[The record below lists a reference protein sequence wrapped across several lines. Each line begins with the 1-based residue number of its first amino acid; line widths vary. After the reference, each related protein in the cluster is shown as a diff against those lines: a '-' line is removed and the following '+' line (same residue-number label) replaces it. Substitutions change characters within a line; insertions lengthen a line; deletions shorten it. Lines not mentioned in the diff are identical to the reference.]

1 MWKKIALGLGVA
13 LLLAGGIYWFT
24 YTKELH
30 APVSEAINA
39 IPGDAGIILE
49 SKQARQVW
57 KKLSEISVFWEA
69 LTNTPTFSSINNQAK
84 YIDSII
90 ASDAKVYKLLENRS
104 LFVSSHVSG
113 ASTFDFLYVYSL
125 PNLTQKDALNDFFK
139 KVNKGKAFVSREYSE
154 VSINSFYLN
163 DAQTDS
169 LSFAFVDGILMMSV
183 KPNLVE
189 ASIRQL
195 KSGISLMTDK
205 NFKKIITTAGK
216 NVDANIYINYKN
228 FPSLLSHFTSVSMDR
243 EVNGFSDFADCSGWD
258 VIVKPNALLLSG
270 FTQANDSAI
279 KFLNVLRRQEPSE
292 IELTKIIPS
301 KTALMVF
308 FSISNIK
315 VYHRDYKNYLSG
327 IQQLRLQSYEQYA
340 ESLEKKYGVNIE
352 RSVLDWI
359 DGEMALVVTEPGSVD
374 YRNNSYAVL
383 RADNMET
390 ALTSLSELADL
401 STGKKTET
409 VEDDESNEKSK
420 PKESSLIKPEEYR
433 NHTIHYI
440 NIPQLIPQLLGWQ
453 FKKIYNTYYTSID
466 DYVVFANSSDA
477 LNYFIDSY
485 ENNKVLANDKNYKLF
500 SENISNEANLYVY
513 SSIARSANIYASC
526 IDDDLID
533 DIEAQLETFY
543 KFEAIGMQFT
553 LNKTNNMFYS
563 NAYLKY
569 NPDFKQESGTLWES
583 SLDTTISTQPQLLI
597 NHNNQT
603 KEIFVQDDANKA
615 YLISNTG
622 KILWTK
628 QLNDKIIGDVK
639 QIDALKNKK
648 LQLLFSTRSEIYLCD
663 RNGKDMRGFPIAI
676 ASGVSNGIAV
686 VDYDDKKDYRIFIA
700 SDDKK
705 IHCFKTNGEEVAG
718 FKFGKSE
725 ATINTPI
732 QYYKIDGK
740 DHLIALDEIGT
751 IYVFNRHGERIVKFK
766 ERTASDARNFYIE
779 FGKDYM
785 ATSVVVADSLGVVY
799 KTSFGGQK
807 EKVKMNRFKTN
818 TFFEYKDITNDNVPE
833 YVFVSNNELFVYKR
847 DESLVFSYEFKT
859 KISKAPMIL
868 MFPDGTSKIGV
879 VSDETNELYLF
890 NETGGLY
897 KGFPVSGATSF
908 CVGDIN
914 NDSTFMLI
922 TGSADKSVYV
932 YQLMSAVH

>member
-30 APVSEAINA
+30 TPVSDAVNA
-39 IPGDAGIILE
+39 IPGDAGIIIE
-49 SKQARQVW
+49 SKQAHQVW

-69 LTNTPTFSSINNQAK
+69 LTNTSTFSSINNKAK
-84 YIDSII
+84 YIDSLI
-90 ASDAKVYKLLENRS
+90 ASDVKVYKLLENRS
-104 LFVSSHVSG
+104 LFVSSHMSGVSK
-113 ASTFDFLYVYSL
+113 FDFLYVYSL
-125 PNLTQKDALNDFFK
+125 PNLTQKEPINDFFK
-139 KVNKGKAFVSREYSE
+139 KINKGKDFVSREYAE
-154 VSINSFYLN
+154 VSIHSIYLN

-169 LSFAFVDGILMMSV
+169 LSFAFVDGILMMSI

-195 KSGISLMTDK
+195 KSGVSLMTDK
-205 NFKKIITTAGK
+205 NFKKVITTAGK
-216 NVDANIYINYKN
+216 NVDANIYVNYKN

-258 VIVKPNALLLSG
+258 VMIKPNSLILSG

-279 KFLNVLRRQEPSE
+279 KFLNVLRRQEPAE

-315 VYHRDYKNYLSG
+315 LYHRDYKNYLSG
-327 IQQLRLQSYEQYA
+327 TQQLRLQSYEHYA
-340 ESLEKKYGVNIE
+340 ASLERKYGINIE
-352 RSVLDWI
+352 RSMLDWI
-359 DGEMALVVTEPGSVD
+359 DGEMALVVTEPGSID

-383 RADNMET
+383 HADNIEM
-390 ALTSLSELADL
+390 ALSSLNELANL
-401 STGKKTET
+401 STGKKNDLE
-409 VEDDESNEKSK
+409 EDVSENKSK
-420 PKESSLIKPEEYR
+420 QPTVLTSEEYR
-433 NHTIHYI
+433 NHRIQYI
-440 NIPQLIPQLLGWQ
+440 NIPQLVPQLLGWQ
-453 FKKIYNTYYTSID
+453 FKKLYNTYYTSID
-466 DYVVFANSSDA
+466 DYIVFANSSEA

-485 ENNKVLANDKNYKLF
+485 ENNKVLVNDKNYKLF
-500 SENISNEANLYVY
+500 SENISNESNLYIY

-526 IDDDLID
+526 MDDELID

-543 KFEAIGMQFT
+543 KFEAVGMQFT
-553 LNKTNNMFYS
+553 LNKTNNLFYS

-583 SLDTTISTQPQLLI
+583 SIDTTISSKPQLLI

-603 KEIFVQDDANKA
+603 KEIFVQDDANKV

-648 LQLLFSTRSEIYLCD
+648 LQLLFATRSAIYLCD
-663 RNGKDMRGFPIAI
+663 RNGKDMKGFPVVLTA
-676 ASGVSNGIAV
+676 GVSNAVTV
-686 VDYDDKKDYRIFIA
+686 VDYEDKKDYRMFVA
-700 SDDKK
+700 DEDKK
-705 IHCFKTNGEEVAG
+705 IHCFKTNGDEVAG

-725 ATINTPI
+725 ALIKTAI
-732 QYYKIDGK
+732 QYHKIDGK
-740 DHLIALDEIGT
+740 DHLIALDELGT
-751 IYVFNRHGERIVKFK
+751 IYVFNRHGERIVKLK
-766 ERTASDARNFYIE
+766 DRTVADVHSFYIE
-779 FGKDYM
+779 LGRDYM
-785 ATSVVVADSLGVVY
+785 ATSIVVADTLGVVY
-799 KTSFGGQK
+799 KTSFSGQK

-818 TFFEYKDITNDNVPE
+818 TFFEYKDINNDNIPE
-833 YVFVSNNELFVYKR
+833 YIFVSNNELYVYKR
-847 DESLVFSYEFKT
+847 DESLLFSYEFKA
-859 KISKAPMIL
+859 KISKAPMVL
-868 MFPDGTSKIGV
+868 SFPDGTAKIGV
-879 VSDETNELYLF
+879 VCNETNELYLF
-890 NETGGLY
+890 NETGILF
-897 KGFPVSGATSF
+897 KGFPVSGSTSF

-922 TGSADKSVYV
+922 TGSSDKRVYV
-932 YQLMSAVH
+932 YQLM